1 MFYSLNLFKVDRS
14 NAEVDEVAL
23 RSFRTN
29 SLKALRCTEENQEMR
44 SVYYHMGIV
53 DYFRRNESSNSCTVP
68 LLTSSQNSSEVSS
81 ANRFFKNFADIVD
94 LKLSCYS
101 EHDTLDPHDVI
112 DIDYF

>member
-53 DYFRRNESSNSCTVP
+53 DYYRRNESSNSCTVP

-94 LKLSCYS
+94 LELRRNS
-101 EHDTLDPHDVI
+101 ELDILKYNDSMN
-112 DIDYF
+112 DF